1 MIARTEQ
8 AVYEPEDLLTM
19 PDGKRFELAEG
30 ALVGRKTDVLS
41 SLVIAKLVSRLGAFC
56 AAHKLGYVIPCVSG
70 GFQGFPGS
78 PKTVRKP
85 DVAFVRF
92 GRFPNEQVPTG
103 FARLVPDL
111 AIEVVSSGDL
121 YDEVDV
127 KVEEYLRAKVA
138 LVWVI
143 SPVTRV
149 ARIHRADGSCASV
162 REGGELD
169 GEGVLPGF
177 RCPLADIFQGL
188 PAVAAAEGTS

>member
-1 MIARTEQ
+1 MSARTEQ

-19 PDGKRFELAEG
+19 PDGKGFELIDG
-30 ALVGRKTDVLS
+30 ALVARKTDILS
-41 SLVIAKLVSRLGAFC
+41 ALVVAQLVGRLDPFC
-56 AAHKLGYVIPCVSG
+56 TAHKLGYIIPCLSG

-92 GRFPNEQVPTG
+92 GRFADEKVPTG

-111 AIEVVSSGDL
+111 AVEVVSSGDL

-127 KVEEYLRAKVA
+127 KVEEYLRAKVP

-149 ARIHRADGSCASV
+149 ARVHRADGSCASV

-177 RCPLADIFQGL
+177 RCPLADIFLGL
-188 PAVAAAEGTS
+188 PAVAAAEV